1 MLSRVA
7 LILCVFIS
15 VTACNKKSEPTA
27 TDKTAA
33 ETRAEAR
40 PDAAAAIT
48 TAEGPVRAGRNY
60 GSFRATSP
68 TALKLAGGTTL
79 TATPEG
85 PIVAFKINDG
95 TGGSLRC
102 QCDSGCTGACT
113 WETNATEANCSGT
126 CEGVGAE
133 GRPCGGA
140 CSWHYEPAQG
150 NEKVTE

>member
-7 LILCVFIS
+7 LILCAIIS
-15 VTACNKKSEPTA
+15 VAACNKKSEPTA
-27 TDKTAA
+27 TDKSATAP
-33 ETRAEAR
+33 ET
-40 PDAAAAIT
+40 PAAAIT
-48 TAEGPVRAGRNY
+48 TAAGPVKAGRNY

-102 QCDSGCTGACT
+102 QCESGCTGACT

-126 CEGVGAE
+126 CAGVSGA
-133 GRPCGGA
+133 GSPCGGA

-150 NEKVTE
+150 DEKVTE